1 MGRKSVMLVV
11 AVVIALLGA
20 GLVFVYVQGL
30 KNQTVAD
37 AADRRVLVATALI
50 APGETIDAAQAA
62 GKVDF
67 GKVPAETMVA
77 GALTSTDSLQGQI
90 ALTAIYPNEQIIAA
104 KFGTPGAQEDIT
116 IPKGKMAV
124 SVQLTDPARVAGFVV
139 PGSQVSVFASGTGVG
154 TAETPA
160 GEFTRL
166 LLPDVQVIGV
176 GQTTVMST
184 TTSETGGAQTTEAIP
199 QTILTLAL
207 DLREAQQVLFASRPP
222 GELAFGLRNDQ
233 SPAGKTVGITASN
246 LFG

>member
-1 MGRKSVMLVV
+1 MLVV